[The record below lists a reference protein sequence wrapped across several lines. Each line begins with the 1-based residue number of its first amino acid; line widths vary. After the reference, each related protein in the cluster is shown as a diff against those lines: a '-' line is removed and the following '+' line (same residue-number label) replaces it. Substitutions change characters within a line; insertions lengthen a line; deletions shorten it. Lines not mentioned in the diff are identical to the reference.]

1 MSAIAKPHGF
11 VTKALHWVSATMI
24 AYGYYK
30 GLDDVSQLADP
41 AIFQS
46 EIVFALAL
54 GAAFLARLI
63 WTKSIAGTTRL
74 PKEAP
79 QWEHKASKL
88 VHTGLYA
95 SVFMIV
101 LSGLAIALGVATPA
115 LSGLFLTAMIG
126 LHEVVLT
133 IMPLL
138 LFTHIAGAIWHKFV
152 RRDGVLE
159 SMTGPLPI

>member
-1 MSAIAKPHGF
+1 
-11 VTKALHWVSATMI
+11 
-24 AYGYYK
+24 
-30 GLDDVSQLADP
+30 LDDVSQLASP
-41 AIFQS
+41 ALFQS

-63 WTKSIAGTTRL
+63 WTKSVVGPTRL
-74 PKEAP
+74 PQTAP

-88 VHTGLYA
+88 VHTGLYT

-101 LSGLAIALGVATPA
+101 LSGLAIALGVTMPA
-115 LSGLFLTAMIG
+115 LSGLFLTVMIG
-126 LHEVVLT
+126 LHEVVIT

-138 LFTHIAGAIWHKFV
+138 LLTHIAGAVWHKFV